1 MFKYIFTLLLGF
13 IYNSGESQSYYYKN
27 LNSIGSG
34 TLYQIIGGK
43 NQFYIT
49 VQSSCNQAYS
59 CGILSAIDENGNI
72 LWKTIIE
79 HSDIASNSCL
89 IMNDTIYISGN
100 YSPFNNKTQIHK
112 INSDGKILYHN
123 LINDSLH
130 RYSAFNVGDMNWF
143 DGKLVLTGQSFVDG
157 KSKAIIMKVNK
168 NLTLDEI
175 KIDTTK
181 EQSLLRDAIIGPDS
195 FLTCFIDQSN
205 KSRPFDM
212 RRIEKYDKNLNL
224 VWKYIPDT
232 LLSNPI
238 KLYGTVLE
246 NGNIFYT
253 YFTWG
258 HPTGLPNFRCIDT
271 LTKKTL
277 WQYDFPLISSHART
291 VFRTKQLKNGDILIT
306 GKYTTKASE
315 PRIGDS
321 PWLMRIDQNGN
332 RKWERAYVEIAS
344 DGEDKTG
351 ALWDAIELDNGD
363 LMAVGFV
370 RNNGK
375 WDPLLIRTDADGC
388 IDQSTPSCPTV
399 QIIDLMTGAVDFI
412 GDKKTVII
420 PNPASDYIILKNED
434 LVFPVGYHMYT
445 HTGQLISSGQTDMS
459 GSVNINSLTSGL
471 YLLNISDQNGKTE
484 SIRWVKE

>member
-1 MFKYIFTLLLGF
+1 MYKYIFTLLLGF
-13 IYNSGESQSYYYKN
+13 IYNFGESQSYYYKN

-89 IMNDTIYISGN
+89 VMNDTIYISGN

-143 DGKLVLTGQSFVDG
+143 DGKLVLTGQSFVDD

-212 RRIEKYDKNLNL
+212 RRIEKYDKDLNL
-224 VWKYIPDT
+224 VWKFIPDT
-232 LLSNPI
+232 LLSNMI
-238 KLYGTVLE
+238 NIHGTVL
-246 NGNIFYT
+246 NDGRIAYT

-258 HPTGLPNFRCIDT
+258 YPSRLPNVRCLDT
-271 LTKKTL
+271 VSKQNA
-277 WQYDFPLISSHART
+277 WQYDYPKISQHARNIY
-291 VFRTKQLKNGDILIT
+291 RMKQLKNGDILL
-306 GKYTTKASE
+306 
-315 PRIGDS
+315 IGEYVSKVSAPHINGS
-321 PWLMRIDQNGN
+321 PYLMRLDLNGT
-332 RKWERAYVEIAS
+332 RKWERAYVEWDT
-344 DGEDKTG
+344 DGEDKG
-351 ALWDAIELDNGD
+351 GVLWDAIELDNGD
-363 LMAVGFV
+363 LMSVGFV

-399 QIIDLMTGAVDFI
+399 QIFDLMTGAVDVI
-412 GDKKTVII
+412 GDKKTVIM

-434 LVFPVGYHMYT
+434 LVFPVRYVMYS

-459 GSVNINSLTSGL
+459 GSVNINSLTSGI